1 MTIDALEHQKSKK
14 ALSPLAPRAHIG
26 YLVGYR
32 ASTQYVVWI
41 PSIRANKVMTT
52 SNVQFDEDQ
61 AFDPKREENAEAF
74 QVYAYD
80 ILRDLAAVDVGEE
93 EIPEKLGLSS
103 DPFFE
108 TSSLLT
114 IGAEKSGGKD
124 STEIKVQERNG
135 AKATH
140 QGTPGPTYPTPPTS
154 GTRDA
159 PNIAPEPET
168 PRVTQ
173 EEGDEQLGGEESGFS
188 PQSSTPDD
196 APQDT
201 IQLSLGT
208 PIRDDSI
215 DPGQDLG
222 GEVTRELQALTIDD
236 ESEHSTNT
244 PDTQSQRKKRD
255 TSEGINQ
262 ANILPGKRARRPRLT
277 VNYVMAKASTHKLH
291 IDEVPPAPRSHSQ
304 ARESEHWL
312 DWEKGMSKEIE
323 AHKTNG
329 TWQTVPKKQ
338 VQDLGYDLLPVKWVY
353 DYKTDEHGFIKEFKA
368 RLVVRGNFEE
378 DLGQDTY
385 AATLKGRVFRLLTAL
400 GCAEDY
406 ETEQYDVKT
415 AFLNTYLEE
424 AVYCHGPTGYS
435 PPGTCLKLI
444 RGLYGLRIAPKLWYE
459 RLSGFFRAIG
469 ATRIEEDTCVWIR
482 EGVIVFFFVDDIV
495 MMYHKDFTKQWK
507 VVHEALMKEF
517 NIKYLGE
524 LRWFLGI
531 EVIRDRPNK
540 LLWLSQES
548 YISKIANKF
557 HIPDRD
563 ERLPMTPITNTE
575 LTQYTGTASKS
586 DTLRYLSLVGSIL
599 YPAITT
605 RPDVAF
611 AAARLAQFSRNPGPK
626 HIREAEKCISYLY
639 NTRKR
644 CIRYSGYEVTAP
656 LFCASDSSFADDPD
670 NRKSSQGY
678 VFLHMGGPVD
688 WKASKQDTVTTSST
702 EAELLSMSFAAKEQ
716 ASFRRLLTS
725 LGIQT
730 HGADEIW
737 CDNLQTLRLVTQI
750 AAKLK
755 TNLKHVDVHR
765 LWLRQEVQTKRV
777 KASWV
782 QTNDN
787 PADGMT
793 KALPRQKHED
803 FVKQL
808 GLTGKPTENEV
819 GETAYYQ

>member
-1 MTIDALEHQKSKK
+1 MLMTQFEMKLMCLVTDGEKALLTKDYVETLEEAGIVLIISAPSTPWQNGHAERSGASHTEKARAMTIDANFPEELWPEIYRTAAYLLNLMPYRDSDGNWASPHERWWTWLKDNRTKYGHITNVQPPIQHLKVFGCVAYPMTIDALEHQKSKK
-14 ALSPLAPRAHIG
+14 ALSPLAARAHIG

-41 PSIRANKVMTT
+41 PSIRTNKVMTT

-103 DPFFE
+103 DPFFETPFFETPFFE

-222 GEVTRELQALTIDD
+222 
-236 ESEHSTNT
+236 TNT

-353 DYKTDEHGFIKEFKA
+353 DYKTDKHGFIKEFKA

-482 EGVIVFFFVDDIV
+482 EGVIVFSVDDIV

-548 YISKIANKF
+548 S
-557 HIPDRD
+557 DR
-563 ERLPMTPITNTE
+563 N
-575 LTQYTGTASKS
+575 G
-586 DTLRYLSLVGSIL
+586 LV
-599 YPAITT
+599 
-605 RPDVAF
+605 
-611 AAARLAQFSRNPGPK
+611 
-626 HIREAEKCISYLY
+626 
-639 NTRKR
+639 
-644 CIRYSGYEVTAP
+644 
-656 LFCASDSSFADDPD
+656 
-670 NRKSSQGY
+670 
-678 VFLHMGGPVD
+678 
-688 WKASKQDTVTTSST
+688 
-702 EAELLSMSFAAKEQ
+702 
-716 ASFRRLLTS
+716 
-725 LGIQT
+725 
-730 HGADEIW
+730 
-737 CDNLQTLRLVTQI
+737 
-750 AAKLK
+750 
-755 TNLKHVDVHR
+755 
-765 LWLRQEVQTKRV
+765 
-777 KASWV
+777 
-782 QTNDN
+782 
-787 PADGMT
+787 
-793 KALPRQKHED
+793 
-803 FVKQL
+803 
-808 GLTGKPTENEV
+808 
-819 GETAYYQ
+819 